1 MIRLALRNLLRNR
14 WRSGLTMA
22 GVAVAV
28 AMLIWTQGLMEAFF
42 TTMLDSAT
50 SVELGDVRVESAA
63 HARDGSAFASFPAT
77 QDLIGR
83 VHRVSGVRAAAPR
96 LLAFGLLGHGTRSQ
110 GAVVFGVDPN
120 AEARASSVPDAI
132 VQGAGLP
139 SSSGT
144 IGRRAVVLGED
155 LAGLLAAKVGD
166 ELVVMLQ
173 AADGSMGD
181 DRLRVVGIVRTG
193 VGALDRQ
200 AAWMSLSD
208 VGYLA
213 ALDGQAHELMIRLE
227 RGADLERA
235 AAAIRSVLAGVPGP
249 KLVAR
254 TWQELAP
261 ELHNL
266 IGLSRLSMFFLYG
279 IVYFIAALGILNAQ
293 RMTALERKREMAV
306 MMAVGVTPAR
316 LGGMILAESA
326 LLCGLGAI
334 AGMLVGALVT
344 WYHAHAGLDLA
355 AMGSQ
360 GFSYAGVNFQ
370 SRIHFVLRPAM
381 ILWPAV
387 AVVAV
392 GVVCGLWPALVSVR
406 LRLAGAIAG
415 RN

>member
-1 MIRLALRNLLRNR
+1 
-14 WRSGLTMA
+14 MA

-50 SVELGDVRVESAA
+50 SVELGDARVESEI
-63 HARDGSAFASFPAT
+63 HAREEAAFASFSAT
-77 QDLIGR
+77 DDLLGR
-83 VHRVSGVRAAAPR
+83 VRRIHGVRAVAPR
-96 LLAFGLLGHGTRSQ
+96 LLAFGLLGHGARSQ
-110 GAVVFGVDPN
+110 SAVVFGVSAN
-120 AEARASSVPDAI
+120 AEVQASSVPAS
-132 VQGAGLP
+132 VVRGAWLP
-139 SSSGT
+139 PSVDRGGARP
-144 IGRRAVVLGED
+144 IVLGED
-155 LAGLLAAKVGD
+155 LAGLLAAEVGD
-166 ELVVMLQ
+166 ALVVMLQ

-200 AAWMSLSD
+200 GAWMSLPD
-208 VGYLA
+208 VAYLA
-213 ALDGQAHELMIRLE
+213 ALDGQAHELMIRFE
-227 RGADLERA
+227 RGADLDRTT
-235 AAAIRSVLAGVPGP
+235 AAIRSAIAGIPGP
-249 KLVAR
+249 KLVVR

-261 ELHNL
+261 ELHKL
-266 IGLSRLSMFFLYG
+266 IGLSKLSMLFLYG
-279 IVYFIAALGILNAQ
+279 IVYLIAALGILNAQ
-293 RMTALERKREMAV
+293 RMTALERKRELAV
-306 MMAVGVTPAR
+306 MMAIGVTPAR

-326 LLCGLGAI
+326 LLCGFGAT

-360 GFSYAGVNFQ
+360 GFSYAGVTFQ

-381 ILWPAV
+381 VLWPAV
-387 AVVAV
+387 AVVVV
-392 GVVCGLWPALVSVR
+392 GVLCGLWPALASVR